1 MNVIDTNEAY
11 TAENT
16 MRELIRSNSSLLM
29 VLSRFNIPLGFGDK
43 NVGEVC
49 AENEVDTET
58 FLTVANYTSNRPIKN
73 DEIDISTLTDY
84 LRRAHSYFL
93 DFILPN
99 IRLKLLG
106 ALDCSGSDDL
116 AFVVLRFFDEY
127 VGEVRTHMEFEN
139 DTVFKY
145 IDSLLD
151 GTVQGGFSIKAFA
164 THHKRMESK
173 LKELKDILIRYC
185 PSRNHDLLN
194 SVLFDIMN
202 CEQDIASHCAVED
215 HLLVP
220 NVIELEKDIASQRH
234 KHKATPASTSGQIAN
249 GGDNLSSREKEIV
262 AAIAIGL
269 SNKEIAYRLCISVH
283 TAATHRR
290 NISSKLGIHSAA
302 GLTIFAIVNNLVDVN
317 DVKTIK

>member
-1 MNVIDTNEAY
+1 
-11 TAENT
+11 
-16 MRELIRSNSSLLM
+16 
-29 VLSRFNIPLGFGDK
+29 
-43 NVGEVC
+43 
-49 AENEVDTET
+49 
-58 FLTVANYTSNRPIKN
+58 
-73 DEIDISTLTDY
+73 
-84 LRRAHSYFL
+84 
-93 DFILPN
+93 
-99 IRLKLLG
+99 
-106 ALDCSGSDDL
+106 
-116 AFVVLRFFDEY
+116 
-127 VGEVRTHMEFEN
+127 
-139 DTVFKY
+139 
-145 IDSLLD
+145 
-151 GTVQGGFSIKAFA
+151 
-164 THHKRMESK
+164 
-173 LKELKDILIRYC
+173 
-185 PSRNHDLLN
+185 
-194 SVLFDIMN
+194 MN

-269 SNKEIAYRLCISVH
+269 SNKEIADRLCISVH